1 MLGTDFPYENGHVF
15 VRAVDY
21 INALRIGTND
31 ARALLDRNACALL
44 GIG

>member
-1 MLGTDFPYENGHVF
+1 LGTDFPYEAGDVF

-21 INALRIGTND
+21 ISASGVPAGQAEAILE
-31 ARALLDRNACALL
+31 RNAMELL

>member
-1 MLGTDFPYENGHVF
+1 LGTDFPYEAEDVF

-21 INALRIGTND
+21 ISASGIPVGQAEAILE
-31 ARALLDRNACALL
+31 RNAMELL